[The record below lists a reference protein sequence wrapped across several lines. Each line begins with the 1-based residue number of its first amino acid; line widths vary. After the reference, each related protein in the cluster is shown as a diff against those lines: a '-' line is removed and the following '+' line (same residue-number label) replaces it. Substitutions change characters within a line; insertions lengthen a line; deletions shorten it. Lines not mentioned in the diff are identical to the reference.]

1 MAQFVSIDQNV
12 RVSGSA
18 VLAIVEGM
26 GTYKLMALRILK
38 ENGIVDPEKEKWY
51 PQQAWLDAF
60 RMIAE
65 HIGQETLRAIGEKIP
80 GTALWPPTIR
90 EVGEALASI
99 DVAYH
104 MNHFGG
110 EIGHYRFERTG
121 ERAGRVVC
129 DNPYPC
135 AFDLGIVRAT
145 ASSFAPKGVIPA
157 VKHDAHGGCRQK
169 GGESCTYL
177 VSW

>member
-1 MAQFVSIDQNV
+1 MAQYVSIDRNV

-26 GTYKLMALRILK
+26 GANKTTALRILK
-38 ENGIVDPEKEKWY
+38 ENGIVDPQREKWY

-60 RMIAE
+60 RRIAE

-80 GTALWPPTIR
+80 GTALWPPTISD
-90 EVGEALASI
+90 VGEALASI

-121 ERAGRVVC
+121 ERSGRMVC

-135 AFDLGIVRAT
+135 AFDFGIVRAT
-145 ASSFAPKGVIPA
+145 ARRFAPNGVIPI
-157 VKHDAHGGCRQK
+157 VKHDAHGCRQK
-169 GGESCTYL
+169 GGDSCTYL

>member
-1 MAQFVSIDQNV
+1 MTQYVAIDCNV

-18 VLAIVEGM
+18 VLSVVEGM
-26 GTYKLMALRILK
+26 EAYRTMALRILK
-38 ENGIVDPEKEKWY
+38 ENGIVDPEKDKWY

-60 RMIAE
+60 RKIAE

-80 GTALWPPTIR
+80 KLALWPPTIN

-104 MNHFGG
+104 LNHFGG
-110 EIGHYRFERTG
+110 EIGHYSFERTG
-121 ERAGRVVC
+121 ERSGKVVC

-135 AFDLGIVRAT
+135 AFDFGIVRAT
-145 ASSFAPKGVIPA
+145 ASRFAPDGVRPV
-157 VKHDAHGGCRQK
+157 VKHDPHGCRKK
-169 GGESCTYL
+169 GGETCTYL

>member
-1 MAQFVSIDQNV
+1 MTQFVSIDQNV
-12 RVSGSA
+12 KVSGSA

-26 GTYKLMALRILK
+26 GEFKAMALRILR
-38 ENGIVDPEKEKWY
+38 ENGIVDPEKDKWY

-60 RMIAE
+60 RQIAE
-65 HIGQETLRAIGEKIP
+65 QIGQETLRAIGEKIP
-80 GTALWPPTIR
+80 ETALWPPTTEDI
-90 EVGEALASI
+90 GEALASI

-121 ERAGRVVC
+121 KRSGRVVC

-135 AFDLGIVRAT
+135 AFDLGIVKAT
-145 ASSFAPKGVIPA
+145 TSRFALEGVRPI
-157 VKHDAHGGCRQK
+157 VKHDAHGCRTR
-169 GGESCTYL
+169 GDESCTYF